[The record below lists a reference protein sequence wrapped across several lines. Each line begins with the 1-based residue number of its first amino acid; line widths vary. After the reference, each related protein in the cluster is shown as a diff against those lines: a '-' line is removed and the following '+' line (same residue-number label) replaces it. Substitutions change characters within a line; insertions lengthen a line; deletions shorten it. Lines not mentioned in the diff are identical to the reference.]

1 MGNSI
6 NDIHIE
12 DFQSV
17 VGDLLMR
24 NRSILDIISKIQTS
38 AARVN
43 RAVVKSVTHC
53 GCVQVDGKKQTFSE
67 EANIE
72 DLRELMYTQIN
83 GELCGE
89 CRPTVEEEIGE
100 VLFYLAAL
108 CNTLDISLYDVILKE
123 KEKLST
129 LGNYSFK

>member
-17 VGDLLMR
+17 VGDQLMR

-38 AARVN
+38 ASRVN

-53 GCVQVDGKKQTFSE
+53 GCVQIDGKKQAFSE
-67 EANIE
+67 EACIE
-72 DLRELMYTQIN
+72 DLRELMSTQVK
-83 GELCGE
+83 GELCSE
-89 CRPTVEEEIGE
+89 CRPTIEEEIGE
-100 VLFYLAAL
+100 VLF
-108 CNTLDISLYDVILKE
+108 
-123 KEKLST
+123 
-129 LGNYSFK
+129 